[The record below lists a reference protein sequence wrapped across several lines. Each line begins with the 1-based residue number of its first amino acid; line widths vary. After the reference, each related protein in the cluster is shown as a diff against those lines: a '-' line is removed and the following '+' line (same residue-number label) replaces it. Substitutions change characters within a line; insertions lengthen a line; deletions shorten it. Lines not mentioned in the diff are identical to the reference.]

1 MKTTDIL
8 RSQHNKIIMDIEEI
22 KPLLKEKEFQKDIII
37 NSNLILTLVGK
48 ISAQFSIEQTTFY
61 SKALLH
67 KDDNIRITA
76 ERFINEIIKAKQKFD
91 DYRIRWKN
99 INSIK
104 ENIAKFLDEGKSLAS
119 SLPKLMQKEE
129 RELFLL
135 IDSSQYK
142 QF

>member
-61 SKALLH
+61 STVLLH

-104 ENIAKFLDEGKSLAS
+104 ENIAEFLDEGKSLAYF
-119 SLPKLMQKEE
+119 LPKLMQKEE

-135 IDSSQYK
+135 MDSSQYK